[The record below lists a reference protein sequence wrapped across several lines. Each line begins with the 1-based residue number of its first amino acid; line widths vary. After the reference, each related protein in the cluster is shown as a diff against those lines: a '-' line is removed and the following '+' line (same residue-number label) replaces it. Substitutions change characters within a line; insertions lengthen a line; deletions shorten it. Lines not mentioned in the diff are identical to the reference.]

1 MLKSAEMHQNNIQL
15 IRKMARTKGGQQKPN
30 IEGYEIILL
39 SIIGGNSNYA
49 FVLLKNESTTDN
61 DVHEF
66 QCRFKNRN
74 WKNVEEATQ
83 AVDDAVRFVSQQT
96 LSTCSETEQLHLKQV
111 IDRAKA
117 LYHTE
122 FAFIFPF
129 TWFEELKSM
138 NAEALGKKGS
148 NWSKR
153 KEAPMRIE
161 DENESDHGLK
171 GSIKPVAKKGTK
183 TFCSK
188 NRLRVVDL
196 NAPKRPMTAFQRYKK
211 MLPKLVPEYEGDE
224 KKAKGFFSDNTLHK
238 EEKKKCFVEYDN
250 DYKTFQA
257 AQEAYQKKK

>member
-1 MLKSAEMHQNNIQL
+1 MLKSTEIHQNNIQL

-39 SIIGGNSNYA
+39 SIIGGKGNCA
-49 FVLLKNESTTDN
+49 FVLLKNESTTDK

-66 QCRFKNRN
+66 QCRFKDRN

-83 AVDDAVRFVSQQT
+83 AVDDAVQFVSQQT
-96 LSTCSETEQLHLKQV
+96 LSTCSETEKIYLEQV
-111 IDRAKA
+111 VNRAKA
-117 LYHTE
+117 QHHTDSVY
-122 FAFIFPF
+122 IYPS

-153 KEAPMRIE
+153 KEVPMRIE

-183 TFCSK
+183 TFRTK

-196 NAPKRPMTAFQRYKK
+196 NAPKRPMTAFERYKK
-211 MLPKLVPEYEGDE
+211 MLPRLVPEYAEDE
-224 KKAKGFFSDNTLHK
+224 KKAEDFFSDNTLHK
-238 EEKKKCFVEYDN
+238 EEKKKCFVEYAN
-250 DYKTFQA
+250 DYKAYSA
-257 AQEAYQKKK
+257 AREAYQKKK